1 MGKQAG
7 IFLVDKIEM
16 VSINKLK
23 PWKNNPRNN
32 EMAIEPVANSIKT
45 YGMLVPLLINK
56 KNEVTAGNTRY
67 EACKL
72 LQLKKVP
79 CVREEHLTKQQQV
92 AYNIADNKLHEIAT
106 WDQDA
111 LKDILSSLQ
120 GEFDQTFDYSL
131 VGFQQAEIDLMM
143 NGWNSNAT
151 RIGDVEAE
159 DSVAPGK
166 IIIECK
172 EEDVAALT
180 VTITEKIL
188 SKYEGAKI
196 K

>member
-16 VSINKLK
+16 VSIDKLK